1 MSTAIPIACNLEA
14 LTREERARRAHLAS
28 RLTHLATRIDE
39 REDGYALRFDFDPA
53 TATEALEWLVV
64 RAGRQATWSA
74 RRR

>member
-1 MSTAIPIACNLEA
+1 
-14 LTREERARRAHLAS
+14 
-28 RLTHLATRIDE
+28 LTHLATRIDE